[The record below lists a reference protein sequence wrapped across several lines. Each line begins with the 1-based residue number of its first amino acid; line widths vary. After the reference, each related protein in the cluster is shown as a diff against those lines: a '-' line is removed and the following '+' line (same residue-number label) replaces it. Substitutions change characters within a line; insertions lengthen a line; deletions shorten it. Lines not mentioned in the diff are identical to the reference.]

1 MVELSEYG
9 LKKKM
14 NKEEIIDT
22 EKALEEKKAMQK
34 IFVREHGYL
43 CPVLILV
50 IAWLEEI
57 GEKKWQNEKLSGFC

>member
-1 MVELSEYG
+1 
-9 LKKKM
+9 M

-34 IFVREHGYL
+34 IFVHEHGYS

-57 GEKKWQNEKLSGFC
+57 GEKK